1 MFNATATSPYS
12 ATLTWE
18 PPPHDK
24 QNGIIIEYVIR
35 VSILENNETINLY
48 STNTYLVVNTLR
60 PYRTYV
66 CVIAARTAIG
76 TGPFGNQFILESP
89 QDGNLRNI
97 VIDLLLI
104 ENCFYNYSTAPSGSP
119 SLSSSSQSL
128 VVTSKGFSIDW
139 DPPSYEEQN
148 GVIQYYVIRITE
160 LETGNVYQYTR
171 YTTHIT
177 LFTLHPAYTYL
188 FQVAA
193 YTVGLGPYSE
203 YFNITL
209 AEDGKI

>member
-1 MFNATATSPYS
+1 M
-12 ATLTWE
+12 
-18 PPPHDK
+18 
-24 QNGIIIEYVIR
+24 
-35 VSILENNETINLY
+35 
-48 STNTYLVVNTLR
+48 LV
-60 PYRTYV
+60 YH
-66 CVIAARTAIG
+66 CI
-76 TGPFGNQFILESP
+76 
-89 QDGNLRNI
+89 
-97 VIDLLLI
+97 
-104 ENCFYNYSTAPSGSP
+104 APSGSP

-128 VVTSKGFSIDW
+128 VVTSNSFSIDW

-148 GVIQYYVIRITE
+148 GVIQYYEIRITE

-209 AEDGKI
+209 AEDGKICKTFFITIIICHCNSTQWLT